1 MNKSL
6 YKYSNTSV
14 IFWYKTW
21 ENSSENSGA
30 SLDFEDVD
38 FWTWGNWDDDTGRYF
53 IGAACLAQW

>member
-21 ENSSENSGA
+21 KNSSENSGA

-38 FWTWGNWDDDTGRYF
+38 FWTWENWDDDTGRYF
-53 IGAACLAQW
+53 IGVACLAQW